1 MRLGTC
7 TKLGAIQIGSLGVPL
22 RGQAVVNRAPHFT
35 GLGPSGFHPT
45 RLRAPLAMPTRR
57 VITCLR
63 FEWSHKLSYIYT
75 SMDSSLSHS

>member
-1 MRLGTC
+1 MPGMRSFDEPALSVGACPCGERLSC
-7 TKLGAIQIGSLGVPL
+7 TEPWRCQ
-22 RGQAVVNRAPHFT
+22 

-63 FEWSHKLSYIYT
+63 FEWSHKLSYIYM